1 MQRDFVSSAE
11 KEFKKY
17 ENMRMQ
23 MYDYFDRLIPKTED
37 GVYDFSQAKK
47 ANSQELFDMFFKLD
61 YQARKIRGI
70 AIQCLGL
77 EAK

>member
-1 MQRDFVSSAE
+1 MNSAE

-17 ENMRMQ
+17 EEMRMQ
-23 MYDYFDRLIPKTED
+23 MYNYFDRLIPKIG

-77 EAK
+77 KAE